1 MTTGVLIYCFD
12 TPEVNYHLLAERC
25 VAQIRKYLKLEI
37 TIVTNFE
44 TFEKFNHLGMI
55 NWKLVDNK
63 IGNRRSYRGQSIAW
77 HNLERSLAY
86 KHSPYDNTILMD
98 CDYFVFTNNL
108 LTYTNTAYD
117 FLLHNKVY
125 DLTGENMIEGKNES
139 TVPIV
144 WATVTIFRKSAF
156 AKHVFDLIQHIQQ
169 HYAHYRNLYRIK
181 YRNYRNDFAFAIALH
196 QLNGFNS
203 HKNFIPTPMAMLAHE
218 VDVLEMTDKTIT
230 FKYNNKVNMV
240 EEQDV
245 HIMDKEFVN
254 G

>member
-1 MTTGVLIYCFD
+1 M
-12 TPEVNYHLLAERC
+12 
-25 VAQIRKYLKLEI
+25 
-37 TIVTNFE
+37 
-44 TFEKFNHLGMI
+44 
-55 NWKLVDNK
+55 
-63 IGNRRSYRGQSIAW
+63 
-77 HNLERSLAY
+77 AY
-86 KHSPYDNTILMD
+86 EHSPYDNTILMD

-108 LTYTNTAYD
+108 LTYTNTKYD

-144 WATVTIFRKSAF
+144 WATVTIFRKSKF
-156 AKHVFDLIQHIQQ
+156 AKQVFDLIQHIQQ

-203 HKNFIPTPMAMLAHE
+203 HKNFIPTPMAMTPHE
-218 VDVLEMTDKTIT
+218 VDVLDMSDKAIT
-230 FKYNNKVNMV
+230 FKYNGKVNII

>member
-1 MTTGVLIYCFD
+1 
-12 TPEVNYHLLAERC
+12 
-25 VAQIRKYLKLEI
+25 
-37 TIVTNFE
+37 
-44 TFEKFNHLGMI
+44 
-55 NWKLVDNK
+55 
-63 IGNRRSYRGQSIAW
+63 
-77 HNLERSLAY
+77 
-86 KHSPYDNTILMD
+86 MD

-144 WATVTIFRKSAF
+144 WATVTIFRKSEF
-156 AKHVFDLIQHIQQ
+156 AKQVFDLIQHIQN
-169 HYAHYRNLYRIK
+169 YYEHYRKLYRIK
-181 YRNYRNDFAFAIALH
+181 YTNYRNDFAFAIALH

-218 VDVLEMTDKTIT
+218 VDVLDMSDKTIT

-240 EEQDV
+240 EEQDIHV
-245 HIMDKEFVN
+245 MDKEFVN

>member
-1 MTTGVLIYCFD
+1 
-12 TPEVNYHLLAERC
+12 
-25 VAQIRKYLKLEI
+25 
-37 TIVTNFE
+37 
-44 TFEKFNHLGMI
+44 
-55 NWKLVDNK
+55 
-63 IGNRRSYRGQSIAW
+63 
-77 HNLERSLAY
+77 
-86 KHSPYDNTILMD
+86 
-98 CDYFVFTNNL
+98 
-108 LTYTNTAYD
+108 
-117 FLLHNKVY
+117 
-125 DLTGENMIEGKNES
+125 
-139 TVPIV
+139 VPIV
-144 WATVTIFRKSAF
+144 WATVTIFRKSVF
-156 AKHVFDLIQHIQQ
+156 AEQVFNLIQHIQQ

-218 VDVLEMTDKTIT
+218 VDVLDMSDKTIT

>member
-1 MTTGVLIYCFD
+1 MTTGVLMYCFD

-44 TFEKFNHLGMI
+44 TFEQFNDIAGLNI
-55 NWKLVDNK
+55 KLVENK
-63 IGNRRSYRGQSIAW
+63 IGNRRSYRGQNIAW

-86 KHSPYDNTILMD
+86 KHSPYDTTILMD

-108 LTYTNTAYD
+108 LTYANTKYD

-125 DLTGENMIEGKNES
+125 DLTGENMIDGKNES

-144 WATVTIFRKSAF
+144 WATVTIFRKSTF
-156 AKHVFDLIQHIQQ
+156 AKQMFDLIQLIQKR
-169 HYAHYRNLYRIK
+169 YEHYRNLYRIK

-196 QLNGFNS
+196 QLNGMVS

-218 VDVLEMTDKTIT
+218 VDVLDMSDAGVT
-230 FKYNNKVNMV
+230 FKYGKKVGIT
-240 EEQDV
+240 ELQDV
-245 HIMDKEFVN
+245 HVMDKEFVN
-254 G
+254 V